1 MNFVIF
7 GATGF
12 IGKMLVSALLSS
24 EHEIL
29 VVTRNV
35 DKARE
40 VLGNDVGYHTW
51 NDGKAESLGEVLL
64 NANAIINLAGE
75 SIGTKAWTDKQ
86 KRKIIDSRVNFTANI
101 VDAINLM
108 DQKPDVLLQASA
120 IGYYGADPNKT
131 FDENSPRGD
140 GFLADVTA
148 KWEAATSH
156 LDNTV
161 RLVLLR
167 TGLVIGPGGGVLEP
181 MAQPFKFGVG
191 GHIGSGKQWFSWI
204 HIEDEVKAIIHLLEN
219 NELSGVFNLTAPE
232 PVTMK
237 TFAKELGQTL
247 KKPSW
252 FHAPAPAI
260 KLLMGQRGKEMLL
273 SGQRVIPKRLIESG
287 FKFQF
292 SEVRMALT
300 NVYNF

>member
-1 MNFVIF
+1 MKFVIF

-12 IGKMLVSALLSS
+12 IGKRLVSALLSGGY
-24 EHEIL
+24 EIL

-40 VLGNDVGYHTW
+40 VLGNDVEYHTW
-51 NDGKAESLGEVLL
+51 DDGKVEGLGKIMID
-64 NANAIINLAGE
+64 ANAIINLAGE
-75 SIGTKAWTDKQ
+75 SIASKAWTEKQ
-86 KRKIIDSRVNFTANI
+86 KRKIIDSRVSLTATI
-101 VDAINLM
+101 VDAINQM
-108 DQKPDVLLQASA
+108 EKKPNVLLQASA
-120 IGYYGADPNKT
+120 IGYYGSDPDKT

-140 GFLADVTA
+140 GFLADVTVE
-148 KWEAATSH
+148 WEAATKH
-156 LDNTV
+156 LDSKV

-181 MAQPFKFGVG
+181 IAQPFKFGVG

-204 HIEDEVKAIIHLLEN
+204 HIEDEVKAIIYLFEN
-219 NELSGVFNLTAPE
+219 NELNGPFNLTAPE

-237 TFAKELGQTL
+237 TFAKELGHTL

-252 FHAPAPAI
+252 FHAPAAAI
-260 KLLMGQRGKEMLL
+260 KLFMGQRGKEMLL
-273 SGQRVIPKRLIESG
+273 SGQKVIPKRLIESG

-300 NVYNF
+300 NILNF